1 MDKQGE
7 QFFGYIKFF
16 GPSVDEGKIN
26 AGKVGKSLVA
36 LEKLFNKYS
45 RDIYKLEKERRIEI
59 KVGGIRKN
67 CTEVQIFFEQITP
80 IAQPVAESMS
90 ALIIAKAIGATEFGK
105 QFLGTIGQ
113 QLALKIFSKGK
124 RFQEGEPFIKNQ
136 QIFIKL
142 TNKDKIEKIILL
154 EDWEKYKKLYP
165 YSGDLIQLEKGEKI
179 KFGYKEN
186 KNKTDVATVDY
197 QEQDFFEHSRGD
209 SIDERIKEPFDE
221 EKAEEIK
228 ITGKFIDFYGLA
240 HKYHFSFQARKKQDD
255 IGKQKILCIVQESE
269 ISKIIDYLKPENS
282 KNNITIS
289 GKATRDFE
297 NKVDKIKIGWINE
310 DEDYNPN
317 QQKIV

>member
-1 MDKQGE
+1 MDKQDE

-45 RDIYKLEKERRIEI
+45 RDIYKLEKEQKIEI

-90 ALIIAKAIGATEFGK
+90 ALIIAKAIGVTEFGK

-221 EKAEEIK
+221 ENAEEIK

-297 NKVDKIKIGWINE
+297 NKVDKIKIEWINK